1 LEFLTLE
8 SADYESALRQARRE
22 HGNAVRVLA
31 RKDFSKGSALSR
43 KQVCKITFYLVAE
56 HPVEQ
61 SVEDEEIPQE
71 ASYDALAY
79 LQSLLLANDLPP
91 TFADEF
97 ALASAS
103 EKAEVE
109 ILLVRRLFEDL
120 VFADQVTR
128 KFQVLVGLA
137 GVGKT
142 TSLVKAALFLR
153 SRQSRNKVAVLSFD
167 VHRVG
172 AVQQV
177 RELCKN
183 YSLPLFEAETVQAVQ
198 DLMPSLLKFDHVF
211 VDTSGSS
218 SKDDFLR
225 QDLQSLLSILPSE
238 QTSRI
243 LTISAS
249 AKVGDLLSQY
259 EEFGSQA
266 LDSVIVTKL
275 DETSTI
281 GNILTFL
288 DKSKLALLYVADGQ
302 EIPEDFAQAEASVLI
317 PRLQLFSLDGS
328 QFFPS
333 P

>member
-8 SADYESALRQARRE
+8 STDYESALRQARRE
-22 HGNAVRVLA
+22 YGNAVRVHT

-43 KQVCKITFYLVAE
+43 KQACRITFYLVAE
-56 HPVEQ
+56 SPMPN
-61 SVEDEEIPQE
+61 EEEEVQQQE
-71 ASYDALAY
+71 PYDAVAY

-91 TFADEF
+91 SLAEEF
-97 ALASAS
+97 ALASGS

-109 ILLVRRLFEDL
+109 ILLVRRLFEEL
-120 VFADQVTR
+120 AFADQVAR
-128 KFQVLVGLA
+128 KFLVLVGLA

-153 SRQSRNKVAVLSFD
+153 SHQGRKVAVLSFD
-167 VHRVG
+167 VHRIG

-177 RELCKN
+177 RELCRN
-183 YSLPLFEAETVQAVQ
+183 FSLPLFEADSVQAVQ
-198 DLMPSLLKFDHVF
+198 SLMPSLSEFDHVF

-218 SKDDFLR
+218 IKDEFLR
-225 QDLQSLLSILPSE
+225 QDLQALLTVLPLE

-243 LTISAS
+243 LTINAS

-259 EEFGSQA
+259 EEFGSHA

-302 EIPEDFAQAEASVLI
+302 EIPEDFSQAEASVLV
-317 PRLQLFSLDGS
+317 PRLKLFSLDGS
-328 QFFPS
+328 HFFPS

>member
-1 LEFLTLE
+1 MEFLTLE

-22 HGNAVRVLA
+22 YGNAVRVHT

-43 KQVCKITFYLVAE
+43 KQACRITFYLVAE
-56 HPVEQ
+56 SPLPKVE
-61 SVEDEEIPQE
+61 EEVQQQE
-71 ASYDALAY
+71 TYDAVAY

-91 TFADEF
+91 SLAGEF
-97 ALASAS
+97 ALASGS

-109 ILLVRRLFEDL
+109 ILLVRRLFEEL
-120 VFADQVTR
+120 AFADQVAR
-128 KFQVLVGLA
+128 KFLVLVGLA

-153 SRQSRNKVAVLSFD
+153 SRQGRKVAVVSFD
-167 VHRVG
+167 VHRIG

-177 RELCKN
+177 RELCRN
-183 YSLPLFEAETVQAVQ
+183 FSLPLFEADSVQAVQ
-198 DLMPSLLKFDHVF
+198 SIMPSLTEFDHVF

-218 SKDDFLR
+218 IKDEFLR
-225 QDLQSLLSILPSE
+225 QDLQSLLTVLPQD

-243 LTISAS
+243 LTINAS

-259 EEFGSQA
+259 EEFGSHA

-302 EIPEDFAQAEASVLI
+302 EIPEDFAQAEASVLV
-317 PRLQLFSLDGS
+317 PRLKLFSLDGS
-328 QFFPS
+328 HFFPS